1 MSFEIIEGRNGG
13 YPCIPQ
19 LSERS
24 STGLTPPCCQYMM
37 QVSVEGK
44 YPAVQDVPE
53 ITSIM
58 TNPFPENMMSCYGPE
73 VNSGYPWL
81 ALLETIVQ
89 ATFSRLRTNGRT
101 ASALWYN
108 GQEIKK
114 AYSKEQKVY
123 EIYYLKRR
131 IV

>member
-1 MSFEIIEGRNGG
+1 
-13 YPCIPQ
+13 
-19 LSERS
+19 
-24 STGLTPPCCQYMM
+24 MM
-37 QVSVEGK
+37 QVSAEGE
-44 YPAVQDVPE
+44 YRRYRIVPE

-58 TNPFPENMMSCYGPE
+58 TNPFPENMMSAWAE

-89 ATFSRLRTNGRT
+89 AKSSRLRTNGRT